1 MSEVSTTDAIEN
13 WENTD
18 RSIGN
23 YFASARQQLPD
34 KNNLM
39 TLMEDYSFCLAALV
53 NINASLGGK
62 MVAVI
67 QGVINNGDDE
77 TRQVVKEFMDSFAT
91 PDLKT
96 SLEINK
102 EIIGSWVKLRT
113 AVEATI
119 REQLTQTLQSKTTE
133 TYVAQEEEKLKQRIA
148 KTQVTDSAKLRIGAL
163 RARGTVFGITAFMTL
178 VAGFVEGGWLLTIGF
193 VALGFSIFYF
203 MKAGEIKRSLEKQE
217 EQQNTSLHTF
227 IPSTLDTLP

>member
-1 MSEVSTTDAIEN
+1 MNVDKLKSDILSMSEVSTTDAIEN

-119 REQLTQTLQSKTTE
+119 RE
-133 TYVAQEEEKLKQRIA
+133 
-148 KTQVTDSAKLRIGAL
+148 
-163 RARGTVFGITAFMTL
+163 
-178 VAGFVEGGWLLTIGF
+178 
-193 VALGFSIFYF
+193 
-203 MKAGEIKRSLEKQE
+203 
-217 EQQNTSLHTF
+217 
-227 IPSTLDTLP
+227 